1 MRRRLLRKR
10 PILKGVSV
18 HKNLGEIRRRHTA
31 QRGSPERS
39 DPVGTA
45 LVCWEDTRV
54 ESKEMMK
61 MGEEKCIFAN
71 VNFGVRRCFV
81 VMMMM
86 KNDALCE
93 W

>member
-1 MRRRLLRKR
+1 MSIRNYR
-10 PILKGVSV
+10 
-18 HKNLGEIRRRHTA
+18 EIRRCLTA

-45 LVCWEDTRV
+45 LVCWEETRA

-61 MGEEKCIFAN
+61 MGEEKYIFVN
-71 VNFGVRRCFV
+71 VSFGVRRRFV
-81 VMMMM
+81 VMTMM
-86 KNDALCE
+86 KCDALL

>member
-1 MRRRLLRKR
+1 MSIRNYR
-10 PILKGVSV
+10 
-18 HKNLGEIRRRHTA
+18 EIRRCLTA

-61 MGEEKCIFAN
+61 MGEEKYIFAD
-71 VNFGVRRCFV
+71 VNFGVRRDLV
-81 VMMMM
+81 VMMMTMM
-86 KNDALCE
+86 KSDAFL
-93 W
+93 